1 MKVTLMAYTPNAELI
16 VAHAG
21 RVCYSADGH
30 DEINEKMNT
39 GEIDVGNQL
48 NVIHGSCYEHA
59 TFTFGIEGISRDCS
73 HQLVRHRLASFSQQS
88 QRYVKMDGENV
99 YCPKA
104 IAEDEELRAMFRY
117 ITALSFEFYERLM
130 DHGVKKEDARYVLPG
145 ATTSN
150 IVVTMNARELMHF
163 FGLRCCT
170 RAQFEIREL
179 ADKMLDAVK
188 EVAPMIFRD
197 AGPQCKQLGYCPEHK
212 SCGKYPKL
220 NHLQGDNQ

>member
-1 MKVTLMAYTPNAELI
+1 MKVKLLAYTPDAETI
-16 VAHAG
+16 VAQAG
-21 RVCYSADGH
+21 RVCYSADGSE
-30 DEINEKMNT
+30 EIIRKIQD
-39 GEIDVGNQL
+39 GDIDIGKQL
-48 NVIHGSCYEHA
+48 SVIHGSCYEHA
-59 TFTFGIEGISRDCS
+59 VFTFGIEGVSRDCT

-88 QRYVKMDGENV
+88 QRYVSMKEGNV

-104 IAEDEELRAMFRY
+104 IADDEELSAMFRY

-170 RAQFEIREL
+170 RAQYEIREL

-188 EVAPMIFRD
+188 EVAPMIFKD

-220 NHLQGDNQ
+220 NHLREDSQ